1 MFYDLSTA
9 LSILASSSA
18 NAWCSCQLLTS
29 FYITKRYNVSDKYC
43 FLFHLL
49 PPKFEHLSENCI
61 RTSKCLNNEPI
72 FAIIAKR
79 KTEGGGTWQFP
90 CSKAMPFFRAAG
102 QRFPPGLIRA
112 TRPCSVRSGRH
123 YDIILLWIYTVGKI
137 LAIILV
143 SSSIRPS
150 LKSALRPPPSAL
162 AESANFRPFYVKRA
176 DFSPPPPATKKKRKL
191 VKIRPRCLHLAT
203 KKRRKVVKIRPCGGW
218 WVGGW
223 IFELI
228 MNLW

>member
-1 MFYDLSTA
+1 MLYDLSTA
-9 LSILASSSA
+9 LSILAASSV

-29 FYITKRYNVSDKYC
+29 FYITRRYNMSDKYC
-43 FLFHLL
+43 FLCHLV

-143 SSSIRPS
+143 CSSIHTLSSPAKCDSSTHRGEVGEDTV
-150 LKSALRPPPSAL
+150 LDLRPRSRYPGQPVAGCPWLCQST
-162 AESANFRPFYVKRA
+162 FY
-176 DFSPPPPATKKKRKL
+176 F
-191 VKIRPRCLHLAT
+191 
-203 KKRRKVVKIRPCGGW
+203 
-218 WVGGW
+218 WVW
-223 IFELI
+223 NRDI
-228 MNLW
+228 

>member
-18 NAWCSCQLLTS
+18 NAWCSCQLSTS
-29 FYITKRYNVSDKYC
+29 FYITRRYNMSDKYC
-43 FLFHLL
+43 FLCHLV

-143 SSSIRPS
+143 CSSIHTSSSPAKCDSSIHRGEVGKDTV
-150 LKSALRPPPSAL
+150 LDLRPRSRCPGQPVAGCPWLCQST
-162 AESANFRPFYVKRA
+162 FY
-176 DFSPPPPATKKKRKL
+176 F
-191 VKIRPRCLHLAT
+191 
-203 KKRRKVVKIRPCGGW
+203 
-218 WVGGW
+218 WVW
-223 IFELI
+223 NRDI
-228 MNLW
+228 